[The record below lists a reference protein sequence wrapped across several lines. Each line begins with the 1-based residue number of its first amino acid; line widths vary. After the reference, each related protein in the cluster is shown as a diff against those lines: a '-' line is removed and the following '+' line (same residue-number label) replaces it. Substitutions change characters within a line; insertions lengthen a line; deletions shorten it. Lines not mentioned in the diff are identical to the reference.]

1 MTLPVVQ
8 SRAFSLV
15 EVVISLAVISFALLT
30 LLGLFGVGMA
40 SGRKSGEDTSLASIS
55 WQVLTDLQSQT
66 NFKAAAIASS
76 ASTNY
81 IFDYTGQPT
90 NAETRPY
97 FACQVTARNPSASE
111 VTATGQSLD
120 SGLVMATL
128 TITWPS
134 NVHPAPNTN
143 YVYATLAP

>member
-1 MTLPVVQ
+1 MILPDVQ
-8 SRAFSLV
+8 TRAFSLV

-40 SGRKSGEDTSLASIS
+40 SGRRSGEDTSLASIS

-90 NAETRPY
+90 NSETQPY
-97 FACQVTARNPSASE
+97 FTCNVTARNPTSSE

-120 SGLVMATL
+120 SGLVLTKL

-134 NVHPAPNTN
+134 TVHPAPNTN
-143 YVYATLAP
+143 YVYATLTP